1 MKRLLPL
8 FAAIVALPAMAAD
21 PAATITSVAQRD
33 DESVVVAYDLANEPA
48 VVTLEVLQGGVRLDD
63 AATWCVHGDVNRRV
77 DPGSG
82 REIVWHPDISWPGH
96 KASETSL
103 SFRLVAWPT
112 NDTPPYLVVD
122 LAANSSERIRYYTST
137 NALPGGLLANKDYRT
152 TKMVFRRIP
161 AKGVTW
167 NMGPD
172 GAQHEVTLDHDYYI
186 GVFELTAGQHYTVL
200 KENNAPGYFSGVEWK
215 MRAIDNRMIYQ
226 KIRGGSGYWPPDPP
240 KSDLFLA
247 KVRDLTG
254 GEIDLDLPGE
264 AEWEFACR
272 AGYDN
277 AHWGDGSAVS
287 IVNNVD
293 DNLSRIARYA
303 KHDGLIGGTLN
314 PYNSI
319 NYQTGPTNGVAI
331 VGSYAPN
338 AFGLYDMHGN
348 VREYCLDAWQADITQ
363 EGGAVI
369 GGTSATR
376 VIRGGGYG
384 DNPSSCLSGARS
396 SANGTSAA
404 GGGYGVRLAC
414 RAGLQ

>member
-1 MKRLLPL
+1 MKRIIPLL
-8 FAAIVALPAMAAD
+8 AAIVALPAMAAD
-21 PAATITSVAQRD
+21 PTATITSVAQCD

-48 VVTLEVLQGGVRLDD
+48 VITLEVLQGGVRLDD
-63 AATWCVHGDVNRRV
+63 AATWCVHGDVNCRV

-122 LAANSSERIRYYTST
+122 LAANSSERVRYYTST
-137 NALPGGLLANKDYRT
+137 NALPGGLLANRDYRT

-167 NMGPD
+167 KMGPD
-172 GAQHEVTLDHDYYI
+172 GAQHVVTLDHDYYI
-186 GVFELTAGQHYTVL
+186 AVFELTAGQHYTVCPSTRPL
-200 KENNAPGYFSGVEWK
+200 GWFSGLDWK
-215 MRAIDNRMIYQ
+215 MKAVDTRDVY
-226 KIRGGSGYWPPDPP
+226 KSVRGGSGYWPPDPP
-240 KSDLFLA
+240 KADAFLA
-247 KVRDLTG
+247 KVRNLTG
-254 GEIDLDLPGE
+254 NLIDIDLSGE

-277 AHWGDGSAVS
+277 AHWGDGSAVC
-287 IVNNVD
+287 IVDNID
-293 DNLSRIARYA
+293 ANLSRLARY
-303 KHDGLIGGTLN
+303 KLNDGFIGGTLN
-314 PYNSI
+314 PYNTL
-319 NYQTGPTNGVAI
+319 NQTIGPTNGVAI

-363 EGGAVI
+363 GGGAVI

-376 VIRGGGYG
+376 VIKGGGYG
-384 DNPSSCLSGARS
+384 DDPSACQAGVRS
-396 SANGTSAA
+396 SANGTSSA
-404 GGGYGVRLAC
+404 GGGYGVRFVC
-414 RAGLQ
+414 RAGLE